1 MGKASSAKKV
11 ARAARA
17 GGATTSKPK
26 RRFAFPVGI
35 AAIVI
40 IGSAIIFF
48 ARDSSTSVPTV
59 PLDIPSSSV
68 VPPDG
73 ISADTLPTDTSPVAT
88 LPPGTTPTSSP

>member
-17 GGATTSKPK
+17 GGATSSKPK
-26 RRFAFPVGI
+26 RRLAFPVGI

-40 IGSAIIFF
+40 VGSAIIFF
-48 ARDSSTSVPTV
+48 ARDSSTSTPTV
-59 PLDIPSSSV
+59 PLDIPSSSIV
-68 VPPDG
+68 SPDA
-73 ISADTLPTDTSPVAT
+73 ISTDTLPTDTPPVET